1 MKISDRQNQII
12 KILQEEEF
20 PQSGT
25 ALAQRFGVSRQII
38 VKDIGVLKAFG
49 INIISTNRG
58 YKIDDG
64 GSLTYILE
72 SHHEDKD
79 IRDELNTIVDN
90 GGIVVDVFINH
101 PVYGVIKKDL
111 DIHSRSGVTN
121 FVKNMTSSIPLK
133 NLTEDIHYHTI
144 RVDNDFAKESI
155 ENKLREKG
163 ILLD

>member
-12 KILQEEEF
+12 KILQEEEL
-20 PQSGT
+20 PQSGS

-58 YKIDDG
+58 YKIDG
-64 GSLTYILE
+64 EGSLTYIIE

-121 FVKNMTSSIPLK
+121 FVKNMTLSIPLK

-144 RVDNDFAKESI
+144 KVKSEEDF
-155 ENKLREKG
+155 NKIKKALADKG
-163 ILLD
+163 YLN

>member
-12 KILQEEEF
+12 KILQEEEH
-20 PQSGT
+20 PHSGQ

-58 YKIDDG
+58 YKIDG
-64 GSLTYILE
+64 EGSLTYILE

-90 GGIVVDVFINH
+90 GGIIVDVFINH
-101 PVYGVIKKDL
+101 PVYGVIRKNL
-111 DIHSRSGVTN
+111 DMHSRSGVTN
-121 FVKNMTSSIPLK
+121 FVKNMTSSIPLM
-133 NLTEDIHYHTI
+133 NLTENIHYHTI
-144 RVDNDFAKESI
+144 KVKSEEDF
-155 ENKLREKG
+155 NKIKKALADKG
-163 ILLD
+163 YLN